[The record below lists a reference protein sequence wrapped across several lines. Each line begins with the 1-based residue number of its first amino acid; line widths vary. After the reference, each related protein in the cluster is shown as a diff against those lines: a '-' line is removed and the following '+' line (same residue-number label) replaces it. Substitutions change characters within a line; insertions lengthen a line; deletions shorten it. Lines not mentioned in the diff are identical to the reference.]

1 MHSESAMV
9 TCPGLVITR
18 LTTGLAMVM
27 VVMVREEEGVRVMGD
42 SSTKNEYHHSR
53 VVGAGHLGMV
63 VPRVTDPQAIGVM
76 VGGSTGG
83 DTDRTTGT
91 TTVVGDTAGD
101 TTTTGEV
108 GEDSVTRKKKQILF
122 YETTISNKIVYHL
135 PGNSLDVK

>member
-1 MHSESAMV
+1 
-9 TCPGLVITR
+9 
-18 LTTGLAMVM
+18 
-27 VVMVREEEGVRVMGD
+27 
-42 SSTKNEYHHSR
+42 
-53 VVGAGHLGMV
+53 
-63 VPRVTDPQAIGVM
+63 M

-108 GEDSVTRKKKQILF
+108 GEDSVTRKKKQISF
-122 YETTISNKIVYHL
+122 YETTISNKTVYHL